1 MRRKEKPKTTCG
13 EVEEDRSRRRSR
25 RRLHRGRQEGRR
37 RRGWGGMPCSLGPVQ
52 GGKGKEIVVSMSRD
66 LAALL
71 VTCAEGEWGRRL

>member
-37 RRGWGGMPCSLGPVQ
+37 RRGWGGMPCSDLCR
-52 GGKGKEIVVSMSRD
+52 GGKGKEIVVSMSKD

-71 VTCAEGEWGRRL
+71 VTCAEGERGRRL